1 MSLYGEYDA
10 ENIFAKIICGD
21 APCVKVHEDNETL
34 SFMDVFPQTRGHT
47 LVIPK
52 NTSARNFLEFP
63 QERIGPYMARVQTI
77 AQAVVKALEPDGVR
91 IMQFNGEASGQSV
104 YHLHFHILP
113 MNQGQI
119 PRLHAGGPMADM
131 NELKALADKIRA
143 AL

>member
-91 IMQFNGEASGQSV
+91 N
-104 YHLHFHILP
+104 
-113 MNQGQI
+113 
-119 PRLHAGGPMADM
+119 
-131 NELKALADKIRA
+131 
-143 AL
+143 